1 MVAIK
6 HLFSNIFQTL
16 INLLVSYSHTYII
29 NIDILLYLKCVLTLY
44 IYIYIYMYTGIHV
57 LIVTPVNSL

>member
-44 IYIYIYMYTGIHV
+44 IYIYMYTGIHV

>member
-16 INLLVSYSHTYII
+16 INLLVSYSHKYII

-44 IYIYIYMYTGIHV
+44 IYIYMYTGIHI

>member
-16 INLLVSYSHTYII
+16 INLLVSYSHKYII

-44 IYIYIYMYTGIHV
+44 IYMYAGIHI